1 MREMREIVLLRSA
14 VIKIKPKIPG
24 LGWGPRQRCDR
35 REGVDLDLPPEAQS
49 QIYSAKNREIGS
61 KEVQLPSPSPA
72 PLIPTFCSP
81 LPYPSPTR
89 NRIGA
94 TRRTIVNNLPPF
106 LGYAH
111 RCVLS
116 FGPARFAGTTIH
128 TPIPCKSPRCMCAGL
143 VRLTP
148 RI

>member
-1 MREMREIVLLRSA
+1 MREMREMREIVLLRSA

-89 NRIGA
+89 NGLGLRGEPPINRG
-94 TRRTIVNNLPPF
+94 NNLPTFFWLCPP
-106 LGYAH
+106 L
-111 RCVLS
+111 CS
-116 FGPARFAGTTIH
+116 EFGPALQVPQY
-128 TPIPCKSPRCMCAGL
+128 TPQSPPKTPRCMCAGL
-143 VRLTP
+143 
-148 RI
+148 